1 MIGPGPRL
9 GANLAPPGDLRS
21 DALLFG
27 ESAARIVVS
36 VRREHVQGLRAV
48 AQRQGVA
55 RAALGMAG
63 GDHLTLQGRGFR
75 LHLPVEAIYW
85 AWGTGLSR
93 SLK

>member
-9 GANLAPPGDLRS
+9 GANLAPPGDVRS

-55 RAALGMAG
+55 G